1 MVLYLTNQLY
11 LNLLKCGENVTSTDE
26 EIINVK
32 YITWFK
38 CAVLLEQC
46 LLKDGIMMTKKVC
59 YLKKIPKKV
68 FRLSAFSLSVWLC
81 SFRETEGWK
90 FQQDAQTLHN
100 AVIQQTTWIWFRIHI
115 CTDCDKI
122 QPLRRPVY
130 ERYTN

>member
-1 MVLYLTNQLY
+1 MCSSVGTMFIERWNYDDKKSVLFEKNSKEGFQTFCIL
-11 LNLLKCGENVTSTDE
+11 
-26 EIINVK
+26 
-32 YITWFK
+32 
-38 CAVLLEQC
+38 
-46 LLKDGIMMTKKVC
+46 
-59 YLKKIPKKV
+59 
-68 FRLSAFSLSVWLC
+68 LSVWLC